1 MNKKELRKLEKR
13 LLTVNV
19 TLESIKNDLS
29 KYINVSTDFLETES
43 IDKKRR
49 YGISEFKKMFLQ
61 DPGGRISSF
70 MKTFIYIKNMEI
82 ILTNNY
88 RVLYGE
94 KIRLERMISSYV

>member
-13 LLTVNV
+13 LLTVNI

-29 KYINVSTDFLETES
+29 KYLNTSNDFLETES

-49 YGISEFKKMFLQ
+49 YGISEFKRAFLQ
-61 DPGGRISSF
+61 DPGGRVSSF
-70 MKTFIYIKNMEI
+70 MKTFTYIKNMEA

-94 KIRLERMISSYV
+94 KLRLERMLSSHV